1 VECSALSA
9 LSRLDSLL
17 ALDGDAP
24 SAGELKEL
32 GVLNDPDALN
42 KLEARFGQ
50 EGVNSLRSTG
60 LFNSHF
66 TSSEVVSG
74 IHQGVLTYLVD
85 SHPKRVLDPGIG
97 AGAFFLKSCDYYGVD
112 ICPVM
117 SQVAE
122 RRGAIVFTQDFL
134 SWRFGLKFPL
144 VWGNVPFTDG
154 TRPGGLGL
162 HARFIE
168 KALSHLDE
176 GGVCALITTT
186 STLDSRGE
194 RMRGWREKIAR
205 SHNLLLALRLPPGS
219 HQGKTQST
227 SDLLV
232 FRKEP
237 GHSDWVHSVPWR
249 DDIHCNEWWMS
260 HPQHVLGEAT
270 IDTLRS
276 ASGNPCRR
284 MALKPSGGIRAKI
297 IGAFHSTFHSTF
309 TMNTKKQNKSVPTMI
324 QLVQGNQSFLVFSV
338 PLTTAQVQAELARR
352 CQPIGSICWSCPTP
366 VGDWF
371 SKWLSPLG
379 VERVILPMPEEFTQK
394 LDVILKLL
402 QDDDNAAVELAA
414 PPPPDFEPET
424 EPEPEPELEDDDG
437 LDDLP
442 PPPSD
447 DGLDGLLDPK

>member
-1 VECSALSA
+1 MLVGVE
-9 LSRLDSLL
+9 SRLRSLL

-32 GVLNDPDALN
+32 GVFNDPDALQQ
-42 KLEARFGQ
+42 LEARFGQ

-66 TSSEVVSG
+66 TSPEVVSA

-97 AGAFFLKSCDYYGVD
+97 SGAFFLKNCDYYGVD

-117 SQVAE
+117 SQVAQ

-176 GGVCALITTT
+176 GGICALITTT
-186 STLDSRGE
+186 STLDSRGAT
-194 RMRGWREKIAR
+194 MTFWRERIAR

-219 HQGKTQST
+219 HRGKTQVT

-237 GHSDWVHSVPWR
+237 GHSDWVHSVPWQE
-249 DDIHCNEWWMS
+249 DIHCNEWWMS
-260 HPQHVLGEAT
+260 HPQHVLGET
-270 IDTLRS
+270 TVDTLRS
-276 ASGNPCRR
+276 ANGNPCRR
-284 MALKPSGGIRAKI
+284 MALKPSDGIRAKI
-297 IGAFHSTFHSTF
+297 IGAFHNLHNTF
-309 TMNTKKQNKSVPTMI
+309 TDTMKKKQQPIPVMS
-324 QLVQGNQSFLVFSV
+324 QLVQGHQSFLIFTV
-338 PLTTAQVQAELARR
+338 PPTAQVQAELSRR
-352 CQPIGSICWSCPTP
+352 CQPIGSIWSCPTP
-366 VGDWF
+366 IGDWF
-371 SKWLSPLG
+371 TKWLQPLG
-379 VERVILPMPEEFTQK
+379 VERVILPMPEFMQK
-394 LDVILKLL
+394 IDIILGLL
-402 QDDDNAAVELAA
+402 KDEEEGKVELPA
-414 PPPPDFEPET
+414 PPPPDFEPEP
-424 EPEPEPELEDDDG
+424 EPEPEPEDDEDDG

-442 PPPSD
+442 PPPSS
-447 DGLDGLLDPK
+447 DGLDDLLDPK